1 MMANETSG
9 ADMDMDIGGLAMQ
22 APKKP
27 VKTLSDFSAMGNLL
41 SKIESKIEKQA
52 SHQQRI
58 VNSKAMKVSEMDR
71 DKERLEKIGSLQAF
85 QDNTLENLFL
95 HVSNTVA
102 AKQTPQRKK

>member
-52 SHQQRI
+52 SH
-58 VNSKAMKVSEMDR
+58 
-71 DKERLEKIGSLQAF
+71 
-85 QDNTLENLFL
+85 
-95 HVSNTVA
+95 
-102 AKQTPQRKK
+102 